1 MKLKPIFQFSY
12 STLVLALMAALLFT
26 QCKHKDDSGSMTE
39 ETTTEEMSSTTT
51 TTVTTPPPVAI
62 VVVKERPQLTTR
74 HKARAAVVDKEPERY
89 NEVKHEDFVQ
99 APTKETGKTITF
111 VPHRPTYIPWNTVE
125 DVEVEEV
132 KDLEPVRKLTD
143 FDTPPIFAFEECKDN
158 KHIDHCSHVRMQRFF
173 DQNINKRVTPEESE
187 DHVEYVSFVVKADGT
202 VDPNFIQ
209 VVDQSPHCEP
219 CAEEAKRVVNM
230 MDDWKPGIWNG
241 QNVDVR
247 VTLPVRFHDV
257 EI

>member
-1 MKLKPIFQFSY
+1 MKLKAIYQFSY

-39 ETTTEEMSSTTT
+39 ETTTEMETSTTS
-51 TTVTTPPPVAI
+51 TVEMTPPPVAI

-74 HKARAAVVDKEPERY
+74 HKAKANIVHKEPERY
-89 NEVKHEDFVQ
+89 NEVKHEDLVQ

-132 KDLEPVRKLTD
+132 KELEPVRKLTE
-143 FDTPPIFAFEECKDN
+143 FDTPPIFAFEECQDN
-158 KHIDHCSHVRMQRFF
+158 KHLDHCSHVRMQRFF
-173 DQNINKRVTPEESE
+173 DKNINKRVSPGDSQ
-187 DHVEYVSFVVKADGT
+187 DHVEYVSFVVKTDGT
-202 VDPNFIQ
+202 VDPSFIE
-209 VVDQSPHCEP
+209 VVDQTPHCEP
-219 CAEEAKRVVNM
+219 CAEEAKRVVKM
-230 MDDWKPGIWNG
+230 MNDWKPGTWNG

-247 VTLPVRFHDV
+247 VTLPVRFHAY